1 MDLVIF
7 PEEILSGKL
16 HFLCSAV
23 TICLRFLHLLCLH
36 SLYGLETMARTT
48 QLVVTKTAF
57 FKELN
62 KSISNITR
70 ICENA
75 PAIGDLNIDI
85 LDQKMIRK
93 LLI

>member
-7 PEEILSGKL
+7 PEEILNGKL

-23 TICLRFLHLLCLH
+23 TICLRFLHLLYLH
-36 SLYGLETMARTT
+36 SLYDLETMAATT
-48 QLVVTKTAF
+48 QLVVTKTVF

-75 PAIGDLNIDI
+75 PVIGDLNIDI